1 LIRALALVA
10 IAAQLVHADPGKIN
24 EAKAHF
30 KQAKAYQEAGAF
42 ARAVDEYKAAYEL
55 DPRPELL
62 FNIAQAYRLAGD
74 KKQALANYK
83 RYLLEQPDGKG
94 ADEARV
100 LVAELER
107 QIDED
112 STRLQPIPVPPVPV
126 PPVPVPTHVD
136 PPQPAPDSGS
146 TLKIAG
152 IASAGVGLVAVGV
165 GVKFG
170 LDARAASNAITTHT
184 GPWTMAEMTRFEDG
198 QRASR
203 NMVISYVAGG
213 VLVAAGGVM
222 YWLGTRSQAVPVVT
236 AQSAGVAVTGRF

>member
-10 IAAQLVHADPGKIN
+10 IAAQLVHADPDKVN
-24 EAKAHF
+24 DAKAHF

-74 KKQALANYK
+74 KKQALDNYK
-83 RYLLEQPDGKG
+83 RYLLAQPDGKG

-112 STRLQPIPVPPVPV
+112 ATRVAPNLVPPVPV

-136 PPQPAPDSGS
+136 TPPAQESRS

-170 LDARAASNAITTHT
+170 LDARAASNAITTHS
-184 GPWTMAEMTRFEDG
+184 GPWTLAEMTRFEDG

-213 VLVAAGGVM
+213 ALVAAGGVM
-222 YWLGTRSQAVPVVT
+222 YWLGTHSQAVPVVT

>member
-10 IAAQLVHADPGKIN
+10 LAAQLVHADPSKVT

-30 KQAKAYQEAGAF
+30 RQAKAYQEAGAF
-42 ARAVDEYKAAYEL
+42 ARAVDEYKAAYDL

-74 KKQALANYK
+74 KAQALDHYR
-83 RYLLEQPDGKG
+83 RYLVAQPDGKG
-94 ADEARV
+94 AEEARV
-100 LVAELER
+100 LVAELQR
-107 QIDED
+107 QLDDE
-112 STRLQPIPVPPVPV
+112 TATPTPAVEL
-126 PPVPVPTHVD
+126 PVPT
-136 PPQPAPDSGS
+136 PPIEPPSHIDARPSLRESRS

-165 GVKFG
+165 GVKLGF
-170 LDARAASNAITTHT
+170 DARAAADSITTHT

-203 NMVISYVAGG
+203 EMVFAYVAGG
-213 VLVAAGGVM
+213 ALVAAGGVM
-222 YWLGTRSQAVPVVT
+222 YWLGARAQAVPVVT
-236 AQSAGVAVTGRF
+236 VQSAGVAVQGRF

>member
-10 IAAQLVHADPGKIN
+10 IAAQLVHADPGKVG

-74 KKQALANYK
+74 KKQALENYK
-83 RYLLEQPDGKG
+83 QYLVAQPDGKG

-112 STRLQPIPVPPVPV
+112 AAKVPPIPVPPVPV
-126 PPVPVPTHVD
+126 PVPPPVPVHVD
-136 PPQPAPDSGS
+136 PPPPARESRS

-152 IASAGVGLVAVGV
+152 IASAGVGLVAVGA

-170 LDARAASNAITTHT
+170 LDARAASNAITSHL
-184 GPWTMAEMTRFEDG
+184 GP
-198 QRASR
+198 
-203 NMVISYVAGG
+203 
-213 VLVAAGGVM
+213 
-222 YWLGTRSQAVPVVT
+222 
-236 AQSAGVAVTGRF
+236 